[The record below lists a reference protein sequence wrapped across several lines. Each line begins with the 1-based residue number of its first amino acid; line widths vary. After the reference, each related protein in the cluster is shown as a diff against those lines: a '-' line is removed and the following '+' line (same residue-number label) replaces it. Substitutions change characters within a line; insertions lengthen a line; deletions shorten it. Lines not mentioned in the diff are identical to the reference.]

1 MSIESKL
8 LAMKRSAKPEPDDEA
23 KADMPPPKTGFL
35 PTGLSRAIVL
45 GSVILGAVVLTP
57 LLVGHRYELIAVP
70 RSENALAYRID
81 TLTGRVSLCSA
92 AACVPVAE
100 KENGS

>member
-1 MSIESKL
+1 MSAESKL
-8 LAMKRSAKPEPDDEA
+8 LPTKRPGKPEADDEP
-23 KADMPPPKTGFL
+23 KAEMPPPKAGFL

-45 GSVILGAVVLTP
+45 GSTILGIVVLTP
-57 LLVGHRYELIAVP
+57 LLLGHRYELVAVP

-92 AACVPVAE
+92 GACVPVTE
-100 KENGS
+100 KENGG